1 MMNALVDKIMNECAT
16 AYSNAKY
23 YDNQMRDLAEIVGR
37 AHTPFKTIGCTLEES
52 DTLFYLCC
60 YIKDHYSRYN
70 PFLPRDFKGL
80 MYNGSGR
87 QIGKFEINQLFLLH
101 YKVDLGA
108 MNKKARK
115 IERSMQN
122 LRLTQDFDAEKWM
135 TSFNEKY
142 GRATVI
148 WPEFTGIG
156 KRLDLNIPY
165 IIGRREVQ
173 QEVMSFLKESPNNIF
188 DVLKAIAG
196 SAKEIEFVNKNTK
209 QIHILDIVGKPRET
223 HFRLQ

>member
-1 MMNALVDKIMNECAT
+1 MNALVDRIMKECAT
-16 AYSNAKY
+16 AYFAAQF
-23 YDNQMRDLAEIVGR
+23 YDDERRRFAERLGGTY
-37 AHTPFKTIGCTLEES
+37 TPFKTIGCTTEES
-52 DTLFYLCC
+52 DVLHHLCC
-60 YIKDHYSRYN
+60 YIEDHYSRYN
-70 PFLPRDFKGL
+70 PFLPRDFRGV
-80 MYNGSGR
+80 MHDRSGHR
-87 QIGKFEINQLFLLH
+87 IGTFEGNQLFLLH
-101 YKVDLGA
+101 YEVDLGA
-108 MNKKARK
+108 MNKKARDM
-115 IERSMQN
+115 ERPM
-122 LRLTQDFDAEKWM
+122 QDFDAEKWM